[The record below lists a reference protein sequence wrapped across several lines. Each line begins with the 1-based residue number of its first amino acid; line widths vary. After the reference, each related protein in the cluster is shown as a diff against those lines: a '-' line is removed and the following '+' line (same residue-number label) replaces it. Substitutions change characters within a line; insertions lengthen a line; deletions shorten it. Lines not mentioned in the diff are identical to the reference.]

1 MRSLSVDQLRSLV
14 EVAALGS
21 FSAAARRLNL
31 TQPAVSLQVRELE
44 SRFGV
49 QLLER
54 FGKQAH
60 LTAPG
65 RDLVE
70 HARRILKECDAAEM
84 TMRHFREGWIGRV
97 HIATTLTALMY
108 DLPPVLK
115 QLRLEHPEVELS
127 LSNMATRDTVE
138 QVLQNTVDF
147 GLVTLPVKSA
157 LLKITPLRPE
167 MLVAILPDSSS
178 GVPDWITPEYV
189 AAQSLVLEHDR
200 GAVNALV
207 MHWLAKELPLRREPM
222 RVGIIEAAKQS
233 VAAGL
238 GISIVPDVAVRD
250 PPPGILVRPLKPAV
264 PCTLG
269 LIEHRKKPN
278 EPALELVR
286 NAILKLRRLPAKAPR
301 RTRYRRMG

>member
-97 HIATTLTALMY
+97 HIATTLTA
-108 DLPPVLK
+108 
-115 QLRLEHPEVELS
+115 
-127 LSNMATRDTVE
+127 
-138 QVLQNTVDF
+138 
-147 GLVTLPVKSA
+147 
-157 LLKITPLRPE
+157 
-167 MLVAILPDSSS
+167 
-178 GVPDWITPEYV
+178 VPT
-189 AAQSLVLEHDR
+189 
-200 GAVNALV
+200 
-207 MHWLAKELPLRREPM
+207 
-222 RVGIIEAAKQS
+222 
-233 VAAGL
+233 
-238 GISIVPDVAVRD
+238 
-250 PPPGILVRPLKPAV
+250 AV
-264 PCTLG
+264 PSRLYVVNKTAHCLTKGLRISVEWFIARPPFCRYLTL
-269 LIEHRKKPN
+269 
-278 EPALELVR
+278 
-286 NAILKLRRLPAKAPR
+286 
-301 RTRYRRMG
+301 